1 MKAKKCY
8 LCADNQNFSMSTKAI
23 FLLLFLLLN
32 NFCLFSQEKDSLS
45 AEKSKETL
53 LLGSPYHAI
62 SWHLQHLSTQKY
74 EPEQAALALAPDNSS
89 PEQRKDWAIKLYQIY
104 TGGGFYANYKKI
116 PSDTSYKDTAG
127 RFRFIPWKLHPE
139 IYLEKKGKNWF
150 YSTYTLHEIARI
162 HAETYPLGAAFLLNF
177 IPKWGNNLFLG
188 LYVWQILGLLILFV
202 VAFIIFKLLDI
213 LFRFLIRRISRTK
226 IGIYY
231 TQEVKTVARPL
242 SLFFVTYFIN
252 ALIPVLQLPLLL
264 SGIMVFLLKVA
275 KPTFWVLTC
284 YNLVDLFA
292 IVGSK
297 VAENTDTTLD
307 NQLVPLIRK
316 TVKLM
321 IGIFGTIFVLRNIDV
336 DVMTLL
342 AGLSIGGLA
351 IALAAQDSVKNF
363 LGSVTILLDSTFQ
376 IGDHIEADGKM
387 GVVEEVGFRST
398 RIRTYDGAIITIPN
412 AKIVDS
418 SVLNNGPRKFRKFMP
433 KIMIGSNTPLP
444 AVEAFLADIQSLIDK
459 HTLTHNEGN
468 RVYIS
473 HLNSKSAE
481 VYISVLF
488 DETRSNE
495 SQIRQEVVMGIMAL
509 AQKHKIELQ

>member
-1 MKAKKCY
+1 MNKKSIS
-8 LCADNQNFSMSTKAI
+8 LLFFI
-23 FLLLFLLLN
+23 FLTTY
-32 NFCLFSQEKDSLS
+32 CLFAQKKDSLS
-45 AEKSKETL
+45 AEKPKESL
-53 LLGSPYHAI
+53 SLGSPYHTI
-62 SWHLQHLSTQKY
+62 SWHLQHLSTKKY
-74 EPEQAALALAPDNSS
+74 EPELAALALFPDAST

-104 TGGGFYANYKKI
+104 SGGGFYANYKKI

-139 IYLEKKGKNWF
+139 IYVEKTGKNWY
-150 YSTYTLHEIARI
+150 YSTYTLHEIDRI
-162 HAETYPLGAAFLLNF
+162 HAEIYPLGAAFLLKF

-188 LYVWQILGLLILFV
+188 LYIWQIVGLLMLFAI
-202 VAFIIFKLLDI
+202 AFIIFKLLDLLI
-213 LFRFLIRRISRTK
+213 RFIIRRISKTK
-226 IGIYY
+226 IGISY
-231 TQEVKTVARPL
+231 TQEVKTVAKPL
-242 SLFFVTYFIN
+242 SLFFVTYFLN

-264 SGIMVFLLKVA
+264 SGILVFLLKVS
-275 KPTFWVLTC
+275 KPTFLVLTC

-297 VAENTDTTLD
+297 VAESTTTTID

-316 TVKLM
+316 TIKLM
-321 IGIFGTIFVLRNIDV
+321 IGIFGIIFVLRNIDV

-376 IGDHIEADGKM
+376 IGDHIEVDGKM

-398 RIRTYDGAIITIPN
+398 RIRTYDGAIITMPN

-418 SVLNNGPRKFRKFMP
+418 SVINNGPRKFRKFMP
-433 KIMIGSNTPLP
+433 KILIGSNTP
-444 AVEAFLADIQSLIDK
+444 VNTVDVFLADIQALIDK
-459 HTLTHNEGN
+459 HLLTHNQGN

-473 HLNSKSAE
+473 HLNSKLVE

-488 DETRSNE
+488 DETLANE
-495 SQIRQEVVMGIMAL
+495 TQIRQEVVMGIMDL